1 MAEEI
6 AANSKAALQRLQEFR
21 EKWMPLLQKQITKV
35 QTIEHELINVP
46 QETEANAEL
55 SVTGQYVMEESLNK
69 LKKLFREMTAEH
81 RQIHS
86 EISKC
91 GKNLDRLFK
100 VELRD
105 LIRNE
110 KELEAHT
117 PYFSKVNRLI
127 FEHLMSLGRAEVAET
142 FMKESELKLK
152 VPPKCDINLMRSI
165 MEPFKRCEYMP
176 AIEWVKEN
184 ANENKS
190 LLFQLHRQ
198 HMLQLLIDRRN
209 MEALMYA
216 RNLQQFATIFD
227 SEITA
232 LMAVVVSYPNVERHQ
247 NLFLKSNWLEL
258 EEELASALTNFR
270 SPLSMIMEVGARAI
284 PQLLKYQTLLR
295 KDNEDQVWFGEELPI
310 EVPIPE
316 YVHST
321 FTCPIMKTQ
330 TTEENPPMRL
340 TCGHVISKEALSR
353 LIQTSRSD
361 KLKCPYCPETSSP
374 GDAARV
380 YF

>member
-190 LLFQLHRQ
+190 LLFRLHRQ

>member
-1 MAEEI
+1 MADEI

-190 LLFQLHRQ
+190 LLFRLHRQ
-198 HMLQLLIDRRN
+198 HMLQLLIDGRN

-295 KDNEDQVWFGEELPI
+295 KDTQDQYWFGDELPI

-353 LIQTSRSD
+353 LTQSSRSD

-374 GDAARV
+374 GDASRV